1 MTKPLPSVFLGGTCD
16 GVMWRTPFETQLTD
30 MNVSFFNPMV
40 PNWEPWMVE
49 EENRCMRESP
59 IVLFPV
65 LSASLG
71 LGSLAE
77 IGFCILSVLRDIQ
90 AGKNRELIVLIDPEV
105 DEDVTLK
112 DKLTKER
119 IPAGPNLVN
128 ESNRMRALVRS
139 KVLAESWRQ
148 GVHLVDSLDEAQKV
162 LERLVGARHL
172 DILPIQS
179 D

>member
-1 MTKPLPSVFLGGTCD
+1 
-16 GVMWRTPFETQLTD
+16 
-30 MNVSFFNPMV
+30 
-40 PNWEPWMVE
+40 MVE

-105 DEDVTLK
+105 DEDVTIK

-162 LERLVGARHL
+162 LERLVSARHL